1 MATTTGRS
9 DADVLFGD
17 AAGVQPAV
25 DARAAATPTDAP
37 WATNVERDLYGADY
51 PEPTDMFPV
60 EVGLRPVLAQRQ
72 DELMDVLELGQA
84 ARIQRHREF
93 VAAVRESGLEP
104 STVGQA
110 LYNVWTDAEIAAAR
124 GTLPDTDDDDGSGWE
139 PALVEDIT
147 RTLRNSYG
155 PARAE
160 RLLVA
165 AQTFVAEHPRLA
177 RVLQTPGIKTRPGFR
192 LVVDQI
198 VEHVRQ
204 QQHL

>member
-17 AAGVQPAV
+17 AQDVQPAV
-25 DARAAATPTDAP
+25 DARAAATPTDAAWP
-37 WATNVERDLYGADY
+37 MSEVERDLFGADH
-51 PEPTDMFPV
+51 PAPTEMFPV
-60 EVGLRPVLAQRQ
+60 EVSLRHALQQRQ
-72 DELMDVLELGQA
+72 GEVMDVLELGQA
-84 ARIQRHREF
+84 ARIKRHREF
-93 VAAVRESGLEP
+93 VEVIRDSGLDAA
-104 STVGQA
+104 TTGAA
-110 LYNVWTDAEIAAAR
+110 LYDVMTDAELAAAR
-124 GTLPDTDDDDGSGWE
+124 GTGPDDDDDGWP
-139 PALVEDIT
+139 PALTEDIIG
-147 RTLRNSYG
+147 TLRTRYG
-155 PARAE
+155 HQRAE

-192 LVVDQI
+192 PVVDQI